1 MSRTLVAGIGNIFLG
16 DDGFGSVVAR
26 HLAQTPLPP
35 DVEVTDIG
43 IRGVHLAYQLLDGYD
58 TLVLVDAMPRGE
70 DAGTVTVLETS
81 LADHAAGDGPP
92 VDPHGMGPDAVL
104 RLLAGL
110 AEPLGAAVRRILVV
124 GCVGPYVLPVAGSLI
139 GQMTVAVGVCRLGGG
154 PLKTSQG
161 SARRTGLLGARS
173 AARRG
178 GGLLPRWRRC

>member
-35 DVEVTDIG
+35 DVEVADIG

-81 LADHAAGDGPP
+81 LADHAAGNGPP

-124 GCVGPYVLPVAGSLI
+124 GCEPATVDDGIGLSDQVAAAVPTAVTTVL
-139 GQMTVAVGVCRLGGG
+139 
-154 PLKTSQG
+154 
-161 SARRTGLLGARS
+161 GLL
-173 AARRG
+173 AAPSG
-178 GGLLPRWRRC
+178 TDQQFDQITAGTAPREPECTR

>member
-35 DVEVTDIG
+35 DVEVADIG

-70 DAGTVTVLETS
+70 EAGTVTVLETS
-81 LADHAAGDGPP
+81 LADHAAGNGGPP

-124 GCVGPYVLPVAGSLI
+124 GCEPA
-139 GQMTVAVGVCRLGGG
+139 TVADGIGLSDQVAAAVPTAVTTVLDLLAAPVGNVPEFDRV
-154 PLKTSQG
+154 TT
-161 SARRTGLLGARS
+161 A
-173 AARRG
+173 
-178 GGLLPRWRRC
+178 PRESECTR